1 MDAFVWDERFV
12 TGLKTIDSQ
21 HRHLVDLVNQ
31 VGDFLLESRGDEA
44 ALQLVFGELAS
55 YAAEHFREEE
65 GLMEEFSV
73 DLRHSQAHST
83 HHRDFVTQLISMWE
97 RRAQSSDPAA
107 MLHGFLAS
115 WLTVHILGEDQ
126 VMARMIEAIRAGT
139 EPAAAYEQEA
149 GQADNSVSALLD
161 ALHKLYHVL
170 SVQNRELAAANQSLE
185 SKVAERTQDLEAA
198 NRQLQKDEEDLR
210 HALAQVEATQQ
221 QLLNSEKMASLGRM
235 VAGFAHELNTPVGIA
250 IGAVSNSDQVIM
262 VTERLLQGDEVSADD
277 LQSGLDQLKDGNRLA
292 LSNLQR
298 AAEMVQR
305 LKQNSIDQD
314 GMVRRSFVLL
324 DLIEG
329 VVLGLKS
336 RIDAARLRIEIEC
349 PPALTLNGVPL
360 FFEQIFSTLLGNALR
375 HAFPV
380 SGRDPVLQLSA
391 QRDAQ
396 GRLQISCQDNG
407 VGMSGEVAAHIFE
420 PFYTTQRS
428 SGRLGL
434 GLYLCYNLVTSRLGG
449 TIDCASTLGGG
460 TRVTLLLPERLGENK
475 Q

>member
-12 TGLKTIDSQ
+12 TGLKTVDGQ
-21 HRHLVDLVNQ
+21 HRHLVDLVNK

-44 ALQLVFGELAS
+44 ALQAVFGELAS
-55 YAAEHFREEE
+55 YATEHFREEE
-65 GLMEEFSV
+65 GLMAECAV
-73 DLRHSQAHST
+73 DPRHSAAHTT
-83 HHRDFVTQLISMWE
+83 HHREFVTQLVSMWQ

-107 MLHGFLAS
+107 MLHGYLAS

-126 VMARMIEAIRAGT
+126 VMARMIEAIRIGAD
-139 EPAAAYEQEA
+139 PAAAYDQEVA
-149 GQADNSVSALLD
+149 QSDNSVSALLD

-210 HALAQVEATQQ
+210 HALAHVEATQQ

-250 IGAVSNSDQVIM
+250 IGAVSNSVQVIAA
-262 VTERLLQGDEVSADD
+262 TERLLQGDEVSADD
-277 LQSGLDQLKDGNRLA
+277 LQSGFDQLKDGNRLA

-314 GMVRRSFVLL
+314 GMARRSFVLR

-329 VVLGLKS
+329 VLLGLKP
-336 RIDAARLRIEIEC
+336 RLDAAGLRVDIDC
-349 PPALTLNGVPL
+349 PPDLALHGVPV
-360 FFEQIFSTLLGNALR
+360 FFEQIFNTLLGNALR

-380 SGRDPVLQLSA
+380 NGRQALMQLSA
-391 QRDAQ
+391 QWDAA
-396 GRLQISCQDNG
+396 GKLKICCQDNG
-407 VGMSGEVAAHIFE
+407 VGMTDKVAAHIFE

-434 GLYLCYNLVTSRLGG
+434 GLYLCYNLVTTRLGG
-449 TIDCASTLGGG
+449 TITCASTLGGG
-460 TRVTLLLPERLGENK
+460 TRMTLLLPERLGESK
-475 Q
+475 